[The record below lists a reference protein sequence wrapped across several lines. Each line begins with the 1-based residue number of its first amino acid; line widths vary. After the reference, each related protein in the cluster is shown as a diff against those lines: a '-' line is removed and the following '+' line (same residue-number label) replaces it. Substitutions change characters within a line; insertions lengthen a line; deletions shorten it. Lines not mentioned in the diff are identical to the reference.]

1 MVKDALCNCQ
11 KVRYI
16 GLTINL
22 YRLQSEDILI
32 KQLKAGNTLA
42 FSSLYHR
49 YSARIYHFALSIVK
63 SPALAED
70 VTHDVFVKLWEN
82 ADKIDLALSFQSY
95 LFTITRNHI
104 LNLLK
109 RAGRSTL
116 IVDEIMRYTAVI
128 SDDPSQILQR
138 KQAHDLLEVAV
149 ETLPEQ
155 RRKIYQLCKNEGFT
169 YKEVAEQLG
178 ISPSTVNSQMVK
190 AIKSVQDFLLL
201 SGALSV
207 IIYVWPFL

>member
-1 MVKDALCNCQ
+1 ME
-11 KVRYI
+11 
-16 GLTINL
+16 
-22 YRLQSEDILI
+22 SEEILI
-32 KQLKAGNTLA
+32 KQLKAGNSLA
-42 FSSLYHR
+42 FTALYNR
-49 YSARIYHFALSIVK
+49 YSARIYRFSLGILK

-82 ADKIDLALSFQSY
+82 SEKIDLDFSFQSY
-95 LFTITRNHI
+95 LYTITRNHI

-109 RAGRSTL
+109 RAGRSSQ
-116 IVDEIMRYTAVI
+116 IVEEIMKYAPAL
-128 SDDPSQILQR
+128 SGDPLQILQQ
-138 KQAHDLLEVAV
+138 KQAQALLKNAIES
-149 ETLPEQ
+149 LPEQ

-190 AIKSVQDFLLL
+190 AIKSVQDFLVL

-207 IIYVWPFL
+207 IIHVWPFI